1 MKTMNYNFSFPYIWG
16 ATPDL
21 MAGLWVTLLIS
32 LISISLSLIIGTVC
46 ACLRLFSVPIL
57 SQLSSAYVH
66 FIRSTPLL
74 VQIFF
79 IFFGLASLGVGL
91 DGFWSGVLA
100 LSIWGGAYNTENIRG
115 GLAGVDRGLREA
127 ASSLGLRPVQYL
139 RLIALPIGLR
149 VCIPALLN
157 TAVSVLKNSS
167 YLQAIGV
174 AELTFVA
181 TSRVA
186 TDFRTLEMFF
196 AIGVIYLAIVVA
208 LSVAVRQLERVLQAP
223 FRTA

>member
-1 MKTMNYNFSFPYIWG
+1 MNYHFSFPYIWG
-16 ATPDL
+16 AGPDL
-21 MAGLWVTLLIS
+21 MHGLWMTVLIS
-32 LISISLSLIIGTVC
+32 LVSILFSVLIGIVC
-46 ACLRLFSVPIL
+46 ACLRLFRVPVL
-57 SQLSSAYVH
+57 SQVAFGYVH
-66 FIRSTPLL
+66 VMRSTPLL

-79 IFFGLASLGVGL
+79 IFYGLASLGFGL

-100 LSIWGGAYNTENIRG
+100 LSLWGGAYNTENIRG
-115 GLAGVDRGLREA
+115 GLSAVDKGLQEA
-127 ASSLGLRPVQYL
+127 ASSLGLRPMLYL
-139 RLIALPIGLR
+139 RLVALPIGLR

-181 TSRVA
+181 MSRVA

-196 AIGVIYLAIVVA
+196 AIGLIYLAIVIL
-208 LSVAVRQLERVLQAP
+208 LSIAVRRLEGVLQAP
-223 FRTA
+223 FRTT

>member
-1 MKTMNYNFSFPYIWG
+1 MNYNFSFPYIWG

-21 MAGLWVTLLIS
+21 LDGLWMTLLIS
-32 LISISLSLIIGTVC
+32 LLSIAISVVIGVVG
-46 ACLRLFSVPIL
+46 AGLRVFQVPIL
-57 SQLSSAYVH
+57 SQLVAAYVN

-79 IFFGLASLGVGL
+79 IFFGLAEFGIRLG
-91 DGFWSGVLA
+91 GFWSGILA
-100 LSIWGGAYNTENIRG
+100 LSLWGGAYNTENVRG
-115 GLAGVDRGLREA
+115 GLSAVDKGQREA
-127 ASSLGLRPVQYL
+127 AYSLGLRPLHYL
-139 RLIALPIGLR
+139 RHVALPIGLR
-149 VCIPALLN
+149 VSIPAMLN

-181 TSRVA
+181 MNRVA
-186 TDFRTLEMFF
+186 TDFRTLEMFL
-196 AIGVIYLAIVVA
+196 AIGAMYLAIVLV
-208 LSVAVRQLERVLQAP
+208 LSAAVRRLEAVLQKP

>member
-1 MKTMNYNFSFPYIWG
+1 MTYDFSFPYIWG

-21 MAGLWVTLLIS
+21 LNGLWMTLLIS
-32 LISISLSLIIGTVC
+32 FISIFFSVIIGTVC
-46 ACLRLFSVPIL
+46 ASARLFKLPVL
-57 SQLSSAYVH
+57 SQIATVYVH

-74 VQIFF
+74 VQLFF
-79 IFFGLASLGVGL
+79 IFYGLASLGLGL

-100 LSIWGGAYNTENIRG
+100 LSLWGGAYNTENVRG
-115 GLAGVDRGLREA
+115 GLSAVDKGLKEA
-127 ASSLGLRPVQYL
+127 ASSLGLRPIHYL
-139 RLIALPIGLR
+139 RHIALPIGLR
-149 VCIPALLN
+149 VAIPALLN

-181 TSRVA
+181 MDRVA
-186 TDFRTLEMFF
+186 MDFRTLEMFF
-196 AIGVIYLAIVVA
+196 AIGLIYLAIVLL
-208 LSVAVRQLERVLQAP
+208 LSAAVRRLEVVMNAP

>member
-1 MKTMNYNFSFPYIWG
+1 MEYDFSFPYIWG

-21 MAGLWVTLLIS
+21 FYGLWMTIAIS
-32 LISISLSLIIGTVC
+32 LISIAFSIVIGTIC
-46 ACLRLFSVPIL
+46 ASLRLFKIPVF
-57 SQLSSAYVH
+57 SQLATAYVH

-79 IFFGLASLGVGL
+79 IYFGLGSLGYGL
-91 DGFWSGVLA
+91 NGFWSGVLA
-100 LSIWGGAYNTENIRG
+100 LSLWGGAYNTENVRG
-115 GLAGVDRGLREA
+115 GLAAVDKGLSEA
-127 ASSLGLRPVQYL
+127 AISLGLKPMHFL
-139 RLIALPIGLR
+139 RLVALPIGLR

-181 TSRVA
+181 MNRVA
-186 TDFRTLEMFF
+186 MDFRTLEMFL
-196 AIGVIYLAIVVA
+196 AIGLIYLTLVLA
-208 LSVAVRQLERVLQAP
+208 LSVAVRRLETVLHAP
-223 FRTA
+223 FRTN

>member
-1 MKTMNYNFSFPYIWG
+1 MEYDFSFPYIWG

-21 MAGLWVTLLIS
+21 FYGLWMTLAIS
-32 LISISLSLIIGTVC
+32 LISIAFSIVIGTIC
-46 ACLRLFSVPIL
+46 ASLRLFKVPVL
-57 SQLSSAYVH
+57 SQLATAYVH

-79 IFFGLASLGVGL
+79 IYFGLGSLGYGL
-91 DGFWSGVLA
+91 NGFWSGVLA
-100 LSIWGGAYNTENIRG
+100 LSLWGGAYNTENVRG
-115 GLAGVDRGLREA
+115 GLAAVDKGLNEA
-127 ASSLGLRPVQYL
+127 AMSLGLKPMHFL
-139 RLIALPIGLR
+139 RLVALPIGLR

-181 TSRVA
+181 MNRVA
-186 TDFRTLEMFF
+186 MDFRTLEMFL
-196 AIGVIYLAIVVA
+196 AIGLIYLTLVLA
-208 LSVAVRQLERVLQAP
+208 LSAGVRRFETVLQAP
-223 FRTA
+223 FRTH

>member
-1 MKTMNYNFSFPYIWG
+1 MNYTFSFPYMWG
-16 ATPDL
+16 AMPDL
-21 MAGLWVTLLIS
+21 MHGLWMTILIS
-32 LISISLSLIIGTVC
+32 LISIFFSLIIGTIC
-46 ACLRLFSVPIL
+46 ACLRIFKVPVA
-57 SQLSSAYVH
+57 SQIASAYVH

-79 IFFGLASLGVGL
+79 VFYGFASLGLGL
-91 DGFWSGVLA
+91 SGFWSGVLA
-100 LSIWGGAYNTENIRG
+100 LSLWGGAYNTENVRG
-115 GLAGVDRGLREA
+115 GLSAVDKGLVEA
-127 ASSLGLRPVQYL
+127 ASSLGLQRMQYL
-139 RLIALPIGLR
+139 RLVALPIVLR

-181 TSRVA
+181 MNRVA
-186 TDFRTLEMFF
+186 MDFRTLEMFL
-196 AIGVIYLAIVVA
+196 AIGSIYLVIVIA
-208 LSVAVRQLERVLQAP
+208 LSIAVRRFEAVLQAP

>member
-1 MKTMNYNFSFPYIWG
+1 MNYHFSFAYIWG

-21 MAGLWVTLLIS
+21 LGGLWMTLLIS
-32 LISISLSLIIGTVC
+32 AIAIAASLIIGAAC
-46 ACLRLFSVPIL
+46 ACVRILRIPVLA
-57 SQLSSAYVH
+57 QAATAYVH

-79 IFFGLASLGVGL
+79 IFQGLASVGFGL
-91 DGFWSGVLA
+91 DGFWSGVVA
-100 LSIWGGAYNTENIRG
+100 LSVWGGAYNTENIRG
-115 GLAGVDRGLREA
+115 GLAAVDKGQREA
-127 ASSLGLRPVQYL
+127 ASSLGLRPMLYL
-139 RLIALPIGLR
+139 RLVAMPIGLR
-149 VCIPALLN
+149 VCIPAMLN

-181 TSRVA
+181 MNRVA
-186 TDFRTLEMFF
+186 MDFRTLEMFF
-196 AIGVIYLAIVVA
+196 AIGLIYLIIVFS
-208 LSVAVRQLERVLQAP
+208 LSTAARRLEAALQAP

>member
-1 MKTMNYNFSFPYIWG
+1 MTYHFSFPYIWG

-21 MAGLWVTLLIS
+21 LQGLWVTLLVS
-32 LISISLSLIIGTVC
+32 LMAIVFSLVIGTVC
-46 ACLRLFSVPIL
+46 ACLRVFRVPVL
-57 SQLSSAYVH
+57 SQAATAYVQ

-79 IFFGLASLGVGL
+79 IFYGLASLGLRL
-91 DGFWSGVLA
+91 DGFWAGVLA
-100 LSIWGGAYNTENIRG
+100 LSLWGGAYNTENIRG
-115 GLAGVDRGLREA
+115 GLAAVDKGLREA
-127 ASSLGLRPVQYL
+127 ASSLGLHPLLFL

-149 VCIPALLN
+149 VCIPALVN

-181 TSRVA
+181 MNRVA
-186 TDFRTLEMFF
+186 MDFRTLEMFF
-196 AIGVIYLAIVVA
+196 AIGLIYLVIVLL
-208 LSVAVRQLERVLQAP
+208 LSAAVRRLETVLHAP

>member
-1 MKTMNYNFSFPYIWG
+1 MNYEFSFPYIWG
-16 ATPDL
+16 ASPDL
-21 MAGLWVTLLIS
+21 LYGLLVTMQISIIAILIS
-32 LISISLSLIIGTVC
+32 VVIGTIC
-46 ACLRLFSVPIL
+46 ASLRLFKVPVL
-57 SQLSSAYVH
+57 SQIATGYVH

-79 IFFGLASLGVGL
+79 IFYGLPSIGMGL

-100 LSIWGGAYNTENIRG
+100 LSLWGGAYNTENVRG
-115 GLAGVDRGLREA
+115 GLLAVDKGLEEA
-127 ASSLGLRPVQYL
+127 ASSLGLRPIFYL
-139 RLIALPIGLR
+139 RHIALPIGLR

-181 TSRVA
+181 MNRVA
-186 TDFRTLEMFF
+186 LDFRTLEMFL
-196 AIGVIYLAIVVA
+196 AIGLIYLGLVLI
-208 LSVAVRQLERVLQAP
+208 LSLGVRRIEYVMNKP
-223 FRTA
+223 FRTS